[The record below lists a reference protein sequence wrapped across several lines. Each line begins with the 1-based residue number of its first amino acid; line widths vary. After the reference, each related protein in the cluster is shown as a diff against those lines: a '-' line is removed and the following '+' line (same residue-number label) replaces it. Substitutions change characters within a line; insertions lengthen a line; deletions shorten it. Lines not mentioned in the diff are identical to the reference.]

1 MKKRTKKPADE
12 KPKKLTALSLASIK
26 EEGFHRDQECTG
38 LYVQVSF
45 KQRGDTRDE
54 ANGFVRS
61 WVYRFKSPI
70 TGKGRYMGLGSCDC
84 VTIHEARELA
94 RAARKIV
101 TFGGDPI
108 EQRIA
113 KQTAERQAYLQ
124 EQASRMTF
132 AMCVEQ
138 CLPGMIK
145 NSKSPRHRNQVTRSL
160 EQACEAFGD
169 VAVSAIDTPMIS
181 KFLTPIWEATP
192 ATADRT
198 RNRVERVLDWAKAKG
213 FRTGENPAAWKGNLK
228 HMQFE
233 KPKGQKHHD
242 ALPYADLP
250 AFMVKLRER
259 NTMAARGLELL
270 ILTGARFDEVRS
282 ATWDEFNLDKRLWVV
297 PGERMKE
304 GVVHTVPLSGAA
316 MALLQSLERTSKYVF
331 PGAGGGPLGTG
342 AFGETITALKADT
355 TTHGLRTTFSTWVD
369 EETDFDEAT
378 REHALAHSVG
388 TKVAQAYARGEKL
401 GKRKLLMQ
409 AWADYADGT
418 AEGANVVKLHG

>member
-1 MKKRTKKPADE
+1 MKKRTE
-12 KPKKLTALSLASIK
+12 KPKKLTALSLTSIK
-26 EEGFHRDQECTG
+26 EEGFHRDPECTG

-45 KQRGDTRDE
+45 KQKGDTRDPSH
-54 ANGFVRS
+54 GYVRS

-113 KQTAERQAYLQ
+113 KQTAERQAYVQ
-124 EQASRMTF
+124 GQASRMTF

-145 NSKSPRHRNQVTRSL
+145 NSKSPRHRNQVTQSL
-160 EQACEAFGD
+160 QQACDAFGD

-233 KPKGQKHHD
+233 KPKGQEHHK

-250 AFMVKLRER
+250 PFMVKLRER

-282 ATWDEFNLDKRLWVV
+282 ATWGEFKLDKRLWIV

-304 GVVHTVPLSGAA
+304 GVVHTVPLSDAA
-316 MALLQSLERTSKYVF
+316 MALLTGLTKGSDADYVF

-342 AFGETITALKADT
+342 AFGETLIVLKADT
-355 TTHGLRTTFSTWVD
+355 TTHGLRSTFSDWAN
-369 EETDFDEAT
+369 ECGKFDDKT
-378 REHALAHSVG
+378 IEHALAHSVG
-388 TKVAQAYARGEKL
+388 TKVAQAYARGTHLE
-401 GKRKLLMQ
+401 KRKLLMQ
-409 AWADYADGT
+409 AWADYADGI